1 MNSWVVCKSQLH
13 LCITKC
19 ALKYAPQLY
28 MGIGASGTPYL
39 YVTLSFIDN
48 FL

>member
-1 MNSWVVCKSQLH
+1 MHELLGSVQ
-13 LCITKC
+13 ITIAFMYYEMC
-19 ALKYAPQLY
+19 FPQLY